1 MSDSLGEIRAELA
14 AVAELIGGAGQYTG
28 LARARI
34 NEAIAVLAGLGEQH
48 SESLVP
54 DELRRAADEVDHG
67 LRLIN
72 HLAVVVADIDARL

>member
-1 MSDSLGEIRAELA
+1 MSDSLGDVRVELA
-14 AVAELIGGAGQYTG
+14 AVAELINGAGQYTG
-28 LARARI
+28 LARTRM

-54 DELRRAADEVDHG
+54 DELRRAVDEVDHL
-67 LRLIN
+67 LRLID